1 MRVLQLR
8 LVGICILIRVAPRS
22 RRLFTKKIRSTVGYR
37 IGGAF
42 PREHLLFFARN
53 VRNRRQL
60 AGFPIFFPPP
70 FSSFPSS
77 FFHKRVTDLDRER
90 SLDYENLSRERERG
104 ACRRAT
110 WSRSIEST
118 RSHPRPTSHLSRR
131 NPKINSR
138 NTKSSV
144 R

>member
-90 SLDYENLSRERERG
+90 SLDYENLSREREREARVVAPLG
-104 ACRRAT
+104 VDRSNRRDPIRDQPATCRGEIPRL
-110 WSRSIEST
+110 IHGT
-118 RSHPRPTSHLSRR
+118 RSRA
-131 NPKINSR
+131 
-138 NTKSSV
+138 
-144 R
+144 